1 MIYQS
6 RTDEELLEIMEKAKR
21 AKLDWLGTFSR
32 GTRKRPDNNIME
44 QREYAE
50 TFDQICQKLA
60 RSISLRSQ
68 KPQEQHRPES
78 LATEGRMLPA
88 SHERISQV
96 QDENKG
102 YRVGG
107 QGR

>member
-21 AKLDWLGTFSR
+21 AKLDWLSTFSR
-32 GTRKRPDNNIME
+32 GPKKRPDDNIIT

-88 SHERISQV
+88 SHERISQM